1 MATQTMD
8 EKLDNILEI
17 VTFIKD
23 SSVHKDDFNKHVKKT
38 DTQMTEI
45 KKDITGLKKD
55 VADLKTDVIDLK
67 EDVADLKTDVIDLKE
82 DVADLKEDTNHI
94 KNHVK
99 CLRFAVEKSVEI
111 LSDKKVY
118 NEKEKQAIMEQLVIA
133 TI

>member
-67 EDVADLKTDVIDLKE
+67 EDVADLK
-82 DVADLKEDTNHI
+82 EDTNHI